1 MKILIVDDEEELS
14 QHLKIFLSR
23 RGYEVLS
30 ALDGEAGLRMF
41 LDNQPDWLLL
51 DHNLP
56 KLKGKDVLAKIRQN
70 YPQAK
75 ICFWTGN
82 EDEVLKKEV
91 EALGANKFMYKPIDV
106 AVLMET
112 LLGNGKA

>member
-14 QHLKIFLSR
+14 QHLKMFLSR

-30 ALDGEAGLRMF
+30 ALDGEAGLKMF
-41 LDNQPDWLLL
+41 LETQPDWLLL

-56 KLKGKDVLAKIRQN
+56 KLKGKEVLEKIRKV
-70 YPQAK
+70 YPDAK

-82 EDEVLKKEV
+82 EDAVLKKEI
-91 EALGANKFMYKPIDV
+91 EALGVNKFMYKPIDV
-106 AVLMET
+106 VVLMET
-112 LLGNGKA
+112 LLSQNKA